1 MPRYYFNV
9 MIGDSGNL
17 VGDSYGLVCTNVEE
31 ARKEANGLACD
42 LAKQGFLDAL
52 GHWKVAV
59 SDQDGQEVLTVPLS
73 EIRCRKLPICFDFR
87 RLKSKLKI
95 AFSQL
100 TPFEVTAALVT
111 VSQVAITVVFII
123 PQTGNYQTASAPA
136 EDGLVAVR
144 FVPHAMAS
152 EINEFL
158 KEYDASI
165 VGGPKAGG
173 FYRVLIAKKPL
184 PQEELTRIVGR
195 IAQEK
200 IVDFAAAVQ

>member
-1 MPRYYFNV
+1 M
-9 MIGDSGNL
+9 
-17 VGDSYGLVCTNVEE
+17 
-31 ARKEANGLACD
+31 
-42 LAKQGFLDAL
+42 
-52 GHWKVAV
+52 
-59 SDQDGQEVLTVPLS
+59 
-73 EIRCRKLPICFDFR
+73 
-87 RLKSKLKI
+87 
-95 AFSQL
+95 
-100 TPFEVTAALVT
+100 
-111 VSQVAITVVFII
+111 VFII